1 MMSLQH
7 QLRRQWLL
15 TLLLLMLPLLWL
27 ADYGVRQLTTHT
39 VLSRLQHDADGLI
52 AALTQD
58 VQGNWQVDESRLGA
72 LYQRV

>member
-1 MMSLQH
+1 MISLQQ

-15 TLLLLMLPLLWL
+15 TLLLLLLPLLWL

-39 VLSRLQHDADGLI
+39 VLSRLQHDADSLI

-58 VQGNWQVDESRLGA
+58 ARGNWQVDAEGRGE
-72 LYQRV
+72 